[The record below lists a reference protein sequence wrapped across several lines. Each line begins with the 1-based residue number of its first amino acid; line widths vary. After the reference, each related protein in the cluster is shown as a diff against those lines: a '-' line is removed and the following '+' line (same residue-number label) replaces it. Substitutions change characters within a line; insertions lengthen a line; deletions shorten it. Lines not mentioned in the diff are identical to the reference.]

1 MQNMKRLSFLA
12 GTTLGLCVGY
22 YLMTLWLQTYALQIS
37 LGILP
42 ALGIVALIALIV
54 TALVAHKVKVCFREN
69 PAEVIAKE

>member
-1 MQNMKRLSFLA
+1 M
-12 GTTLGLCVGY
+12 GY

-37 LGILP
+37 LSILP
-42 ALGIVALIALIV
+42 ALSIVALITLIV